1 MIQPENPSNLST
13 APPPFIS
20 IVIPCYERPND
31 LRRCLQ
37 SLCQENQRDSP
48 PYEIIVS
55 DDSRTDNCKKVVE
68 QEFPLAKWDS
78 GKHNGPGG
86 NRNAGVSR
94 AAGEWIVFID
104 DDCIAQKG
112 YLPAYFRAIQENPGV
127 DLFEGYI
134 SPDRPKKTWAETCP
148 ENSTG
153 GMFWTSNLCVRKE
166 VFDEFDGF
174 DETFKVAYEDVDF
187 AYRLQKEEKK
197 TLFVKDAVACH
208 PWRTLRNK
216 GNNWKPKGFEWE
228 ELKLFLNKHPNANE
242 HNAPTIYARHLLR
255 MTTKDLCNCIIKFRC
270 RGLAVLLGQIH
281 VTFSIMIRLINK
293 KFFA

>member
-1 MIQPENPSNLST
+1 MTLPEKLNSLRT
-13 APPPFIS
+13 APPLFFS
-20 IVIPCYERPND
+20 IVIPCYERPKD

-37 SLCQENQRDSP
+37 SLCQENQIGSP

-68 QEFPLAKWDS
+68 QEFPHAKWDS
-78 GKHNGPGG
+78 GKRNGPGG

-127 DLFEGYI
+127 DLYEGYI
-134 SPDRPKKTWAETCP
+134 FPDRPKRTWAETCP

-153 GMFWTSNLCVRKE
+153 GMLWTSNLCVRKE

-197 TLFVKDAVACH
+197 TLFVKDAAACH
-208 PWRTLRNK
+208 PWRTLKKK

-228 ELKLFLNKHPNANE
+228 ELKLFLNKHPNADE

-255 MTTKDLCNCIIKFRC
+255 MTTKDLCHCVIKFRC